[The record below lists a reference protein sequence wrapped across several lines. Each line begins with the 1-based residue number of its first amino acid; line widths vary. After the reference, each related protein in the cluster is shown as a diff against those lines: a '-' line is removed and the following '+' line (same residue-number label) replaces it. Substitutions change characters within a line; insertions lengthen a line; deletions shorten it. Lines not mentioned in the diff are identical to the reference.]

1 MNNAENTIAD
11 QHAFSSRS
19 SLSTKSTIPLAEAI
33 SRADNWRNL
42 VVQIPAGNTSRAVIT
57 NNDFDVPKQRIF
69 RAINININDVKD
81 LIADH
86 PQAKS
91 IRLYLSLQDP
101 DFPYQI
107 TGMLVPVDVNNR
119 DMLTKKSVSQG
130 LMGEEE
136 ILSSATDSTIYDFT
150 QPCPALCDTKSP
162 LFNSTNS
169 LVSYI

>member
-1 MNNAENTIAD
+1 MNNVENTIAG
-11 QHAFSSRS
+11 QNEVSSRS
-19 SLSTKSTIPLAEAI
+19 SLLTKPTIPLAEAI

-42 VVQIPAGNTSRAVIT
+42 VVQIPTTGAATT

-81 LIADH
+81 LITDQ
-86 PQAKS
+86 PNAKS

-130 LMGEEE
+130 LMGEED
-136 ILSSATDSTIYDFT
+136 ILISAADSTIYDFT